1 MKRARIVT
9 GLALAAAA
17 LLGGGCDIGKIP
29 LTPQDAIRAAS
40 PFSAATRKQLVSG
53 PDGTTYEL
61 LVESRRAAT
70 WSEATGAFYS
80 EFRSFCP
87 NGRHRRMVSE
97 SPAGFLTSN
106 EAGMATH
113 PAGTTFRLVI
123 ACPGK
128 PDYEFALPASLDQAA
143 AEERVR
149 FELTGQTGPLPR
161 GSLVV
166 PLFTSVERRYSDV
179 AMVLGTF
186 ASGQMEDCPAGV
198 EIRRIALGVYPEPES
213 EDARRELRGQTRALL
228 GMVIGCREA
237 APADAP

>member
-1 MKRARIVT
+1 MRRARVCI
-9 GLALAAAA
+9 GLPLAAAA

-40 PFSAATRKQLVSG
+40 GFSAATRKQLVSG

-61 LVESRRAAT
+61 MVESRRAAT
-70 WSEATGAFYS
+70 WNEAIGAFYS

-87 NGRHRRMVSE
+87 NGRHRRMLSE
-97 SPAGFLTSN
+97 SPAGSLTSN
-106 EAGMATH
+106 EAGLATH

-149 FELTGQTGPLPR
+149 FELTGQTGHLPP

-186 ASGQMEDCPAGV
+186 AAGHMEDCPAGV
-198 EIRRIALGVYPEPES
+198 EIRRIALGVYPEPDTE
-213 EDARRELRGQTRALL
+213 EARREQRGQTRALL
-228 GMVIGCREA
+228 GMLIDCREA
-237 APADAP
+237 PAANTP

>member
-1 MKRARIVT
+1 M
-9 GLALAAAA
+9 
-17 LLGGGCDIGKIP
+17 LGGGCDIGKIP

-40 PFSAATRKQLVSG
+40 GFSTATRKQLVSG

-61 LVESRRAAT
+61 MVESRRAAT
-70 WSEATGAFYS
+70 WNEAIGAFYS

-97 SPAGFLTSN
+97 SPAGSLTSN
-106 EAGMATH
+106 EAGLATH

-149 FELTGQTGPLPR
+149 FELTGQTGHLPR

-186 ASGQMEDCPAGV
+186 ASVQMEDCPAGV

-213 EDARRELRGQTRALL
+213 EDARRELRGQARALL

>member
-1 MKRARIVT
+1 MKKPAVF
-9 GLALAAAA
+9 LLSLSLAA
-17 LLGGGCDIGKIP
+17 LLGGCDIGKIP
-29 LTPQDAIRAAS
+29 LTPKDAIRAAS

-61 LVESRRAAT
+61 MVESRRAAT
-70 WSEATGAFYS
+70 WSEATGAFYGD
-80 EFRSFCP
+80 FRSFCP
-87 NGRHRRMVSE
+87 NGRHRRLISE

-106 EAGMATH
+106 KAGLAKH

-128 PDYEFALPASLDQAA
+128 PDYEFSLPASLDPAA

-149 FELTGQTGPLPR
+149 FELTGQTGHLPP

-186 ASGQMEDCPAGV
+186 AADHMENCPAGV
-198 EIRRIALGVYPEPES
+198 EIRRIALGVYPEPDTE
-213 EDARRELRGQTRALL
+213 EARREQEGRTRALL
-228 GMVIGCREA
+228 DMLIDCREA
-237 APADAP
+237 PATNAP